1 MSHSFSLSQGF
12 RLSHIA
18 WPSFRSGQLWGA
30 MLSLIFCGCGALIG
44 LETWQLWGVY
54 QTNIAQTDIVSSST
68 ARSIAEQAETT
79 LQTADT
85 VVSSLVD
92 QVEADGTGPEAL
104 ARFSRL
110 MSSLA
115 VALPAI
121 HEMGIVDSNGNA
133 IAKSLT
139 KDMHGLNYAERAYF
153 QYHSTHPDRGPFIG
167 ARIKSK
173 IDGNYSIT
181 VTRRFNHADGSFA
194 GLAVTSVSLKFFQQL
209 FDRLQA
215 KSGGVIALLADD
227 GTILARSPS
236 VQDATNNDRALS
248 GIRQQ
253 MRDHPDAGS
262 AAYVSAIDGVPR
274 RGSYQ
279 HLSHFPLTALV
290 SQSEWDVQSAW
301 RDELRSHVVILAF
314 VMVVVG
320 VLGSRTVT
328 AGRLLAVQAR
338 QDGLTGL
345 GNRRSFDETLEREIR
360 RSARSGQPLSL
371 VMIDI
376 DHFKSYND
384 CHSHPAGDA
393 CLRSVAATI
402 RSCLR
407 RAGDFAARY
416 GGEEIAVLLPGS
428 DAPSACALAET
439 MRLAVRG
446 LALQQAPQINDV
458 VTFSAGVAMCRLVN
472 TAGAAQDL
480 VLRADAALYAAKA
493 AGRNTVMS

>member
-1 MSHSFSLSQGF
+1 
-12 RLSHIA
+12 
-18 WPSFRSGQLWGA
+18 
-30 MLSLIFCGCGALIG
+30 MLGLIVCGCATLIG
-44 LETWQLWGVY
+44 MEIWQSWQMY
-54 QTNIAQTDIVSSST
+54 QTNIVQTDIVSSST
-68 ARSIAEQAETT
+68 ARSMAEQAETT

-92 QVEADGTGPEAL
+92 QVEAEGTGPEAL
-104 ARFSRL
+104 ARFFRL

-121 HEMGIVDSNGNA
+121 HEMGIVDSQGNA

-139 KDMHGLNYAERAYF
+139 RDTHGLNYAERAYF
-153 QYHSTHPDRGPFIG
+153 QYHATHSDRGPFIG

-181 VTRRFNHADGSFA
+181 VTRRINHPDGSFA
-194 GLAVTSVSLKFFQQL
+194 GLAVTSVSLKFFQEL

-215 KSGGVIALLADD
+215 KSGGVISLFADD

-236 VQDATNNDRALS
+236 VPNAADKDRALS
-248 GIRQQ
+248 TIRQQ

-262 AAYVSAIDGVPR
+262 VTYVSAIDGVLR

-290 SQSEWDVQSAW
+290 SQSERDVQSSW
-301 RDELRSHVVILAF
+301 RAELRSHAIILVF
-314 VMVVVG
+314 VMVVVV

-328 AGRLLAVQAR
+328 AGRLLATQAR

-345 GNRRSFDETLEREIR
+345 GNRRSFEETLEREVR
-360 RSARSGQPLSL
+360 RAARSGQPLSL

-376 DHFKSYND
+376 DHFKDYND
-384 CHSHPAGDA
+384 CYGHPAGDE
-393 CLRSVAATI
+393 CLRLVARTI
-402 RSCLR
+402 QGCLR

-428 DAPSACALAET
+428 DAASTCALAET
-439 MRLAVRG
+439 MLLAVRS
-446 LALQQAPQINDV
+446 LAVQQAPQVGDV
-458 VTFSAGVAMCRLVN
+458 VTFSAGVASCVPGR
-472 TAGAAQDL
+472 TAGQAQAL
-480 VLRADAALYAAKA
+480 VGVADTALYAAKA
-493 AGRNTVMS
+493 AGRNTVKS